1 MSGRSE
7 VPMAQP
13 NVLFILSD
21 QHNAKVTGY
30 AGHPNVKT
38 PTLDRMANE
47 GVRFDNMVVQNPI
60 CTPSRVSY
68 LSGQYCHNHGYYG
81 LSGRNPNGLPSIL
94 GHFRRHGYTTAAIG
108 KIHCPEYW
116 IEDDTDLFIET
127 CPGCSI
133 GSSPEYNQFLKDND
147 AVARFA
153 ESTGAKGPNGGGQLL
168 DGLSSPLSYDESQEG
183 YATARMAEFIR
194 AAHEAGKPFCAH
206 LSFPKPHQVY
216 EPAPEFWDLYDEES
230 IELPANADYDMSG
243 KAPNLAAMARGFRDP
258 AWTKFE
264 PRTFEAGRLRKMR
277 GYLGC
282 ISHVDHS
289 MSEVFALLE
298 ELDILDDTIVVYTAD
313 HGDYAVE
320 HGIMEKAPGICSDAI
335 TRVPLLVRY
344 PNAAPAGVIRSEVV
358 EAVDITPTLCDL
370 AGVPVMNTV
379 DGASLKPLLSADGA
393 CAPGDA
399 ASWGKACIPSS
410 ASVPYK
416 PTAGLGVTEFP
427 LSTSVRAGQYRMVIY
442 AKDRFPE
449 YPDGF
454 TELYDLA
461 EDPWEMRN
469 LALAPGHEK
478 VIATL
483 TDELMR
489 WRMRTSRFTTA
500 LGAFQG
506 DGPEWTHRY
515 KNSTADDGRIGS
527 EDVRSET
534 GEFRGN
540 YL

>member
-1 MSGRSE
+1 MQR
-7 VPMAQP
+7 P

-30 AGHPNVKT
+30 AGHPTVKT
-38 PTLDRMANE
+38 PTLDRMASE

-68 LSGQYCHNHGYYG
+68 LSGQYCHNHDYYG
-81 LSGRNPNGLPSIL
+81 LSGPNPNGLPSVL

-116 IEDDTDLFIET
+116 LEDDTDVYREVS
-127 CPGCSI
+127 PGCSI
-133 GSSPEYNQFLKDND
+133 GSAPEYLQFLAEHD
-147 AVARFA
+147 AVERFQ
-153 ESTGAKGPNGGGQLL
+153 EGSGAKAPNGYGQLL
-168 DGLSSPLSYDESQEG
+168 DGLSSPLSYEESQEG
-183 YATARMAEFIR
+183 YAVAQLAEFIR
-194 AAHEAGKPFCAH
+194 GAQAADRPFCAH

-216 EPAPEFWDLYDEES
+216 EPAPEFWEMYDEES
-230 IELPANADYDMSG
+230 IELPPNADYELTG
-243 KAPNLAAMARGFRDP
+243 KAPNLISTARGFKN
-258 AWTKFE
+258 AEWTKFE

-289 MSEVFALLE
+289 MSEVFDLLE
-298 ELDILDDTIVVYTAD
+298 GLGILDKTIVVYTSD

-320 HGIMEKAPGICSDAI
+320 HGIIEKAPGICSDAI
-335 TRVPLLVRY
+335 TRVPLLIRY
-344 PNAAPAGVIRSEVV
+344 PEIAPAGVIRSEVV
-358 EAVDITPTLCDL
+358 EAIDITPTLCDL
-370 AGVPVMNTV
+370 AGIPAMNTV
-379 DGASLKPLLSADGA
+379 DGASLRPLLSADGA

-399 ASWGKACIPSS
+399 ASWGKACIPST

-427 LSTSVRAGQYRMVIY
+427 LSTSVRSGRYRMVIY

-469 LALAPGHEK
+469 LAMEPGHEST
-478 VIATL
+478 VAHI

-500 LGAFQG
+500 LGSFQG
-506 DGPEWTHRY
+506 NGAEWSTRY
-515 KNSTADDGRIGS
+515 KNSTAPDGRIGA
-527 EDVRSET
+527 ENVRSES